1 MSLRLSHLLVCSLLV
16 IGCRKKTPEVTPEV
30 VAPVV
35 SPTSQ
40 KVPDEVVNLARNFT
54 RVFFDFDS
62 SNLSESS
69 KSALND
75 NVKIMQARPDIKLE
89 IQGHADERGTTDY
102 NIALGQR
109 RADSVYRYMKAQGIA
124 DSRLKVVSYG
134 EERPLRSGGS
144 ETAWSQNRRCEF
156 IITWSESTDSRGT
169 ADK

>member
-16 IGCRKKTPEVTPEV
+16 IGCRKKTPEVPPEV

-156 IITWSESTDSRGT
+156 IITWSESTDIRGT